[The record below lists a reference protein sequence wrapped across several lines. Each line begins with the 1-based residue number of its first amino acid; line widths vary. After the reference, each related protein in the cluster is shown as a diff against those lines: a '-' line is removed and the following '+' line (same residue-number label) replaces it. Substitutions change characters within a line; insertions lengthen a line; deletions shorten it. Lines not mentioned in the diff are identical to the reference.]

1 MLALDHRDAFRNAFL
16 RAGVADVDD
25 ETQLETKW
33 RIGSALAVD
42 ASAIMLDP
50 VAARLC
56 RPPKT
61 PVIVPLEAQGHVAV
75 DGGRIGRLESG
86 FSPERAAELDAAAC
100 KLLLYYRPDHMA
112 TAGRQRELVA
122 NAAEACH
129 RVGLPLVVEPL
140 VYPLEGEDSEQFKA
154 LSPRLIAQTAEDFAS
169 SEVDLLK
176 LQFPD
181 ADDPLA
187 ACAEVTRGAGPKPWA
202 LLGGSDVDA
211 DTFAHQL
218 EMACRAGAAG
228 FIAGRTIWGA
238 GLGLEPRE
246 QRQWLDDVAKPLFDR
261 LVEIAER
268 HAAHLPAA
276 SHARAS

>member
-1 MLALDHRDAFRNAFL
+1 MLALDHRDAFRNAFA
-16 RAGVADVDD
+16 RAGIANVDD

-33 RIGSALAVD
+33 RIGSALAGG

-61 PVIVPLEAQGHVAV
+61 PVIVPLEAQGHVAL
-75 DGGRIGRLESG
+75 DGGRISRLEPG
-86 FSPERAAELDAAAC
+86 FSPKRAAELGASAC
-100 KLLLYYRPDHMA
+100 KLLLFYRPDHAA
-112 TAGRQRELVA
+112 TAGQQRDLVDG
-122 NAAEACH
+122 AAEACH
-129 RVGLPLVVEPL
+129 RAGLPLLIEPL
-140 VYPLEGEDSEQFKA
+140 VYALEGEDSERFQA
-154 LSPRLIAQTAEDFAS
+154 LSPQLIAETAEDFAS

-181 ADDPLA
+181 TDDALA
-187 ACAEVTRGAGPKPWA
+187 ACAEVTRRAGPKPWA
-202 LLGGSDVDA
+202 VRGGSEVDA
-211 DTFAHQL
+211 DTFARQL
-218 EMACRAGAAG
+218 ETACRAGAAG

-238 GLGLEPRE
+238 GLGFEPRE

-268 HAAHLPAA
+268 DAARMPTAGD
-276 SHARAS
+276 ARAS